1 MELAPARGGSGH
13 RLRVCCSAARS
24 GHRATHQL
32 GPRGCVRARAGGRAW
47 TYMLYTRVKYVMYS
61 LLSNLCPVR
70 SSSRI
75 PCNLWTAAGACVNR
89 RERAWRARLQR
100 RELHGPSRPGRR
112 PARDGARGSI
122 LLTPHKVKANELLTT
137 GSQSFPAP
145 ACRSSLPELPGRF
158 QRHARGL
165 AATLDV
171 HVPLDRAL
179 LDLAPAIL
187 QLHELCVH
195 DVLRVHLRGQVL
207 GAGRR

>member
-1 MELAPARGGSGH
+1 MFALNCCRRLAAAEAPAASFDR
-13 RLRVCCSAARS
+13 
-24 GHRATHQL
+24 RA
-32 GPRGCVRARAGGRAW
+32 CDAAGGPNGPKQAL
-47 TYMLYTRVKYVMYS
+47 M
-61 LLSNLCPVR
+61 
-70 SSSRI
+70 
-75 PCNLWTAAGACVNR
+75 AALDTDTQPFTSPR
-89 RERAWRARLQR
+89 T
-100 RELHGPSRPGRR
+100 GRR
-112 PARDGARGSI
+112 PARDGARGSM

-207 GAGRR
+207 GAGRRRGAPPSLRGL